1 MLYLCA
7 MHSTPFYGL
16 YMGVM
21 GMYGTLGIWTN
32 RIRSIPD
39 YTGLLGAPEG
49 QLVQGAK
56 WVRKALEPAEHECQD
71 SQFCTKGS
79 WLSTELSDQGQ
90 TVTGHF
96 QNVPDFSVKPELQ
109 KDPSI

>member
-7 MHSTPFYGL
+7 MHSPPFYGL

-56 WVRKALEPAEHECQD
+56 WVKKALEPAEHECQD
-71 SQFCTKGS
+71 SQFCTKGRLHGCLLNRLTKGRLLLVIS
-79 WLSTELSDQGQ
+79 RTYRTSQ
-90 TVTGHF
+90 
-96 QNVPDFSVKPELQ
+96 
-109 KDPSI
+109 